1 MPPPA
6 QSSPTSAAALT
17 VTPPAVPALVTYR
30 LTAPLPPKLRF
41 RNGDVALEIVRD
53 CASQD
58 VPIWV
63 LRARR
68 IVYGYRTDLPLARST
83 AATSSSSSMPRITR
97 PLPTVSPASMAV
109 PVGAS
114 VVLASSLFGKREL
127 QRVIRSEG
135 FAVVAGSAAGRVME
149 ALVRMQC
156 ATVITGNGVLNRH

>member
-1 MPPPA
+1 MLPPA
-6 QSSPTSAAALT
+6 QSSPTSGAALP
-17 VTPPAVPALVTYR
+17 VDPPAVAALLTYR
-30 LTAPLPPKLRF
+30 LIAPLPPKLHF
-41 RNGDVALEIVRD
+41 RNGDVVLEIVRD

-83 AATSSSSSMPRITR
+83 AATSSNSSMPRITR

-149 ALVRMQC
+149 ALVRLQC
-156 ATVITGNGVLNRH
+156 ASVLTPSAIVIAR